1 MQKIKSFIENNSLSL
16 IAFAILFGAL
26 TLGFIIGVSIP
37 KTEAEPTTTII
48 GHIQNETETLG
59 LKSLGTFTITAY
71 CPCIKCCDK
80 DDGITATG
88 VKATAGRTIAVDP
101 NVIPYGT
108 ELFID
113 GFTYRAEDTGG
124 SIKGRKL
131 DIFFNNHL
139 EALEWGVREYEV
151 FIYE

>member
-1 MQKIKSFIENNSLSL
+1 MQKIKRFIENNLAS
-16 IAFAILFGAL
+16 IATILCLEIIFMLGVVLGA
-26 TLGFIIGVSIP
+26 TI
-37 KTEAEPTTTII
+37 TETDEQTRLLATD
-48 GHIQNETETLG
+48 HIQNETETLG

-71 CPCIKCCDK
+71 CPCEKCCGK
-80 DDGITATG
+80 NDGITATG

-101 NVIPYGT
+101 DVIPYGT

-113 GFTYRAEDTGG
+113 GFTYRAEDTGS

-131 DIFFNNHL
+131 DIFFANHL

>member
-1 MQKIKSFIENNSLSL
+1 MKQRLIEIWEFITYPVISFTLAL
-16 IAFAILFGAL
+16 LLAFAIWGND
-26 TLGFIIGVSIP
+26 T
-37 KTEAEPTTTII
+37 AETTKPID
-48 GHIQNETETLG
+48 GNIQNETETLG

-71 CPCIKCCDK
+71 CPCVKCCNK

-101 NVIPYGT
+101 DVIPYGT

-124 SIKGRKL
+124 SIKGNKL
-131 DIFFNNHL
+131 DIFFANHL

>member
-1 MQKIKSFIENNSLSL
+1 MNKINSFILL
-16 IAFAILFGAL
+16 LAAIAAILLSF
-26 TLGFIIGVSIP
+26 TLGFIGGSA
-37 KTEAEPTTTII
+37 KTEAEPTTEIAE
-48 GHIQNETETLG
+48 HIQNETETLG
-59 LKSLGTFTITAY
+59 LRSLGTFTITAY
-71 CPCIKCCDK
+71 CPCVKCCNK

-101 NVIPYGT
+101 DVIPYGT

-124 SIKGRKL
+124 SIKGNKL
-131 DIFFNNHL
+131 DIFFANHL

>member
-1 MQKIKSFIENNSLSL
+1 MQKIKRFIEKNDLSIIAL
-16 IAFAILFGAL
+16 IAM
-26 TLGFIIGVSIP
+26 FIIFMLGYFAGSATP

-48 GHIQNETETLG
+48 GHIQNETETLN
-59 LKSLGTFTITAY
+59 LKSLGTFEITAY
-71 CPCIKCCDK
+71 CPCEKCCGK
-80 DDGITATG
+80 SDGITATG

-101 NVIPYGT
+101 DVIPYGT

-124 SIKGRKL
+124 SIKGNKL
-131 DIFFNNHL
+131 DIFFANHL

-151 FIYE
+151 FIYG

>member
-1 MQKIKSFIENNSLSL
+1 MKQRLIEIWEFITYPVISFTLAL
-16 IAFAILFGAL
+16 LLAFAIWGND
-26 TLGFIIGVSIP
+26 T
-37 KTEAEPTTTII
+37 AETTKPID
-48 GHIQNETETLG
+48 GNIQNETETLG
-59 LKSLGTFTITAY
+59 LRSLGTFTITAY
-71 CPCIKCCDK
+71 CPCVKCCGK

-88 VKATAGRTIAVDP
+88 VKATAGHTIAVDP
-101 NVIPYGT
+101 DVIPYGT

-124 SIKGRKL
+124 SVKGKKL
-131 DIFFNNHL
+131 DIFFENHL

>member
-1 MQKIKSFIENNSLSL
+1 MQKIKSFIEKNDLSIIAL
-16 IAFAILFGAL
+16 IAM
-26 TLGFIIGVSIP
+26 FIIFMLGYFAGSATP
-37 KTEAEPTTTII
+37 KTETEPTTTII

-71 CPCIKCCDK
+71 CPCAKCCGK

-101 NVIPYGT
+101 DVIPYGT

-124 SIKGRKL
+124 SIKGNKL
-131 DIFFNNHL
+131 DIFFANHL

>member
-1 MQKIKSFIENNSLSL
+1 MKQRLIEIWEFINHPVITFTLALLLAIAIWGGDTAETTKPIDGNIK
-16 IAFAILFGAL
+16 
-26 TLGFIIGVSIP
+26 
-37 KTEAEPTTTII
+37 
-48 GHIQNETETLG
+48 NETETLG
-59 LKSLGTFTITAY
+59 LRSLGTFTITAY
-71 CPCIKCCDK
+71 CPCVKCCNK

-101 NVIPYGT
+101 DVIPYGT

-124 SIKGRKL
+124 SIKGNKL
-131 DIFFNNHL
+131 DIFFANHL

>member
-1 MQKIKSFIENNSLSL
+1 MKQRLIEILDFINHPV
-16 IAFAILFGAL
+16 IAFALAL
-26 TLGFIIGVSIP
+26 LLAFAIWGGDT
-37 KTEAEPTTTII
+37 AETTKPA
-48 GHIQNETETLG
+48 GNIQNETETLG

-71 CPCIKCCDK
+71 CPCAKCCGK

-131 DIFFNNHL
+131 DIFFANHL

>member
-1 MQKIKSFIENNSLSL
+1 MKKILTEILDFINHPVITFG
-16 IAFAILFGAL
+16 IALLLALAIWGGD
-26 TLGFIIGVSIP
+26 T
-37 KTEAEPTTTII
+37 AETKPIDGNI
-48 GHIQNETETLG
+48 KNETETLG
-59 LKSLGTFTITAY
+59 LKSLGTFKITAY
-71 CPCIKCCDK
+71 CPCEKCCGK
-80 DDGITATG
+80 TDGITATG
-88 VKATAGRTIAVDP
+88 VTATAGRTIAVDP

-124 SIKGRKL
+124 SIKGNKL
-131 DIFFNNHL
+131 DIFFENHL

>member
-1 MQKIKSFIENNSLSL
+1 MKKILTEILDFINHPVITFG
-16 IAFAILFGAL
+16 IALLLALAIWGGD
-26 TLGFIIGVSIP
+26 T
-37 KTEAEPTTTII
+37 AETTKPINGNI
-48 GHIQNETETLG
+48 KNETETLD

-71 CPCIKCCDK
+71 CPCEKCCGK
-80 DDGITATG
+80 SDGITATG

-124 SIKGRKL
+124 SIKGNKL